1 MAGLSINLD
10 KEVSFGK
17 ASRGKMPTKTSINL
31 VPKKESFLSTR
42 KGITTAAVGAVIVLL
57 LAFLL
62 IIRPLMGLMSANAKV
77 NDLTAQLDE
86 VNSTIVANADKEEEY
101 AHYTYEGLTSEEMS
115 SVDRVQIM
123 KLVQDALIN
132 GGVARAWTLS
142 GNVMYFE
149 VSGASLAEL
158 NQIAATLEKQPI
170 VERCVINTANKGGSD
185 SNEVAVS
192 FVIYLVN
199 PEGGNE
205 Q

>member
-31 VPKKESFLSTR
+31 VPKKETLLSTR
-42 KGITTAAVGAVIVLL
+42 KGITTVALGAVIVIL
-57 LAFLL
+57 LALFL
-62 IIRPLMGLMSANAKV
+62 IGRPLMGLMNANAKV
-77 NDLTAQLDE
+77 SELNAQLDE
-86 VNSTIVANADKEEEY
+86 VNSAIIANADKEEEY
-101 AHYTYEGLTSEEMS
+101 AHYTYEGFS
-115 SVDRVQIM
+115 SDELSRVDRVQIM
-123 KLVQDALIN
+123 QLVQDALIN
-132 GGVARAWTLS
+132 GGVARAWTLT
-142 GNVMYFE
+142 GNVMFFE

-158 NQIAATLEKQPI
+158 NQIAATLEQQPI

-185 SNEVAVS
+185 SSEVAVS